1 MQKKMMLAIVPKTE
15 AEYVLNALVDAGFTA
30 TFTETEG
37 GVLHQQQLTL
47 FIIVNENEV
56 ERVLALIAENC
67 RMEMAITQKED
78 ATVAVK
84 SNTSPTISDT
94 GGAIVFIWSVDRIE
108 TF

>member
-78 ATVAVK
+78 ATVAVR
-84 SNTSPTISDT
+84 SSAAPSISDT